1 MERADIK
8 RILKE
13 MGVAEALTE
22 MPAVIEPIYKELM
35 EKPES
40 YLRRQ
45 GKVNVDEQGNFSFG
59 NRRIKLKEDSCAE
72 ITFNDA
78 KVTTNPVG
86 IEISYEDGDFI
97 GLFSSCSRGN
107 GIITYHSGNNGNC
120 SWSEREQ
127 LDNGSWSILSARGI
141 KVGEDVSP
149 YNKNGEYTPFEGTV
163 EGILSEFD
171 SNSKTIIENYPQTE
185 EWYKEKR
192 EEVKA
197 VVERETDPE
206 EQNKRRIEY
215 LEKRVSALEKNKNEL
230 LSKLSKSTEM
240 LEKALRFI
248 GKVKSSPV
256 GKVFFARGIKKYE
269 EDTKKLTEGRE
280 YED

>member
-107 GIITYHSGNNGNC
+107 GIITNH
-120 SWSEREQ
+120 
-127 LDNGSWSILSARGI
+127 
-141 KVGEDVSP
+141 
-149 YNKNGEYTPFEGTV
+149 
-163 EGILSEFD
+163 
-171 SNSKTIIENYPQTE
+171 
-185 EWYKEKR
+185 
-192 EEVKA
+192 
-197 VVERETDPE
+197 
-206 EQNKRRIEY
+206 
-215 LEKRVSALEKNKNEL
+215 
-230 LSKLSKSTEM
+230 
-240 LEKALRFI
+240 
-248 GKVKSSPV
+248 
-256 GKVFFARGIKKYE
+256 
-269 EDTKKLTEGRE
+269 
-280 YED
+280 